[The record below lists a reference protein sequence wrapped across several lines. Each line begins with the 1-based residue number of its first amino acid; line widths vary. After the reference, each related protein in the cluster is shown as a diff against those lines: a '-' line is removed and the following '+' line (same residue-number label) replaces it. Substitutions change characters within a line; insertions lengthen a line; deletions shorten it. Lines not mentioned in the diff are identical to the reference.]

1 LTPQYFKAVG
11 DEAAHAIKLHYHLA
25 NPGFIGSIA
34 VMRSTSY
41 DDGKYQQVGL
51 AMVYDTVYNDF
62 RIEPGQKY
70 YYYLQMVDKMGRKA
84 VRSAKTF
91 GLYQTKINNFPPR
104 IVKAVLKG
112 NAVLVNWEQSA
123 EKQSG
128 YYVYRSEGVGM
139 PMKRL
144 TTLLTATS
152 YTDTSKLRPGLMY
165 GYAVRSENS
174 SNVESKD
181 SPVAYVQAATVDSI
195 LMAPKNFHAIL
206 QGQAVRL
213 TWMQMLKFNKYQ
225 TGYRITRRAD
235 GDKQDVVIRNTYP
248 ARFDTFIDSTAV
260 PGITYTYNI
269 ETLAGKA
276 HSMQIPSN
284 AIIIKTIPYAQPEG
298 LLAFADVAGI
308 TLKWGAINDTRVTRF
323 AIYRYKRGER
333 AKLVATVPSTK
344 NSYIDNAAAKG
355 ETWYFYIRSIGKNI
369 AETSDKSNEAFV
381 SF

>member
-1 LTPQYFKAVG
+1 
-11 DEAAHAIKLHYHLA
+11 
-25 NPGFIGSIA
+25 
-34 VMRSTSY
+34 
-41 DDGKYQQVGL
+41 VGL
-51 AMVYDTVYNDF
+51 AMAYNTVYNDF

-144 TTLLTATS
+144 TTLLTATN

-260 PGITYTYNI
+260 PGVTYTYNI

-308 TLKWGAINDTRVTRF
+308 ALKWGAINDTRVTRF

-344 NSYIDNAAAKG
+344 NSYIDKAAAKG

-381 SF
+381 SL